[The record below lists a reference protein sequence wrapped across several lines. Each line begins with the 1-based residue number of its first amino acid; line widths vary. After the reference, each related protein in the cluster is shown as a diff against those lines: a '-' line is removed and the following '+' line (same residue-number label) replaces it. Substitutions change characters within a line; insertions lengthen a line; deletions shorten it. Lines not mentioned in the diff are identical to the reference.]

1 MFGINPVL
9 QVSVPALIKVSRS
22 LVTRR
27 LLIGFE
33 AGKAYLTAQEEAI
46 ELTEKY
52 IENHS
57 ALHVIQEEAQKI
69 KLRVETELG

>member
-1 MFGINPVL
+1 M
-9 QVSVPALIKVSRS
+9 PALIKVSRS

-33 AGKAYLTAQEEAI
+33 SGKAYLTAQEEAI

-57 ALHVIQEEAQKI
+57 ALHIIQEEAEKI
-69 KLRVETELG
+69 KHKVESELG